1 MGEKSRAELLAIP
14 LVAAAAAYAALV
26 YWAATDQTSWAW
38 LPQGLATAAFAV
50 LLGLV
55 YARRHKHPF
64 ASEAQLQAG
73 PARDDGAYRAQLL
86 EEAGG
91 RPTEAFVVAPALSSR
106 LARWTGD
113 QTGYDDATTRLNE
126 TVEALAT
133 KGVDAQ
139 GHIGAH
145 DPLNA
150 ADDGL
155 REFQT
160 DAIVFATHRNGRA
173 NWLEEGVVEM
183 ARNRCS
189 APVAHVVVDAAD

>member
-64 ASEAQLQAG
+64 ASEAPLQAG

-106 LARWTGD
+106 LARWTDD
-113 QTGYDDATTRLNE
+113 QTAYDDA
-126 TVEALAT
+126 
-133 KGVDAQ
+133 
-139 GHIGAH
+139 
-145 DPLNA
+145 
-150 ADDGL
+150 
-155 REFQT
+155 
-160 DAIVFATHRNGRA
+160 VFATHPDGRA
-173 NWLEEGVVEM
+173 NWFEEGVVEA
-183 ARNRCS
+183 ARKRRS
-189 APVAHVVVDAAD
+189 VPVTRVVVDDAD